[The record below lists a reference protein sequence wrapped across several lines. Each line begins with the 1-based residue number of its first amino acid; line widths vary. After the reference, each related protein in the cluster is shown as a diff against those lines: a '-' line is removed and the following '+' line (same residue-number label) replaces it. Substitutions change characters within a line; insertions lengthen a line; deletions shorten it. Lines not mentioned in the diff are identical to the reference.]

1 MESLHPKWE
10 VGPMVLLIT
19 MAPIVYD
26 QFQSGSKDQLNNPES
41 VHTPK
46 LQLNAHNVSPEV
58 NAALTLRKAVSLL
71 ASHLQ

>member
-1 MESLHPKWE
+1 
-10 VGPMVLLIT
+10 MVLLIT
-19 MAPIVYD
+19 VAPIIYD

-41 VHTPK
+41 VHTSK

-58 NAALTLRKAVSLL
+58 NAALTLWKAVSLL